1 MRQVSIAP
9 KTLTAEE
16 QSKLLTETSR
26 SADDFRDHIIFAL
39 ALGTGL
45 RVSELVALNIGD
57 IRNGKG
63 TKGLIT
69 LRAETTKGKR
79 GGEIALPERLRRK
92 LSRFLVWKKE
102 KGESLGPEAPLFCSQ
117 GGGRS
122 GAKKGARLS
131 KRGVQALFHSWQVR
145 LGFDRR
151 CNFHMLRHCYCYNL
165 WKATGDIRLVQK
177 AARHSSPVVTSIYA
191 VPSTQD
197 LIEAVQEVP
206 C

>member
-1 MRQVSIAP
+1 MRHVSIAP

-16 QSKLLTETSR
+16 QVRLLTETAR
-26 SADDFRDHIIFAL
+26 NPEDLRDHMLFAL

-45 RVSELVALNIGD
+45 RVSELVALNIAD
-57 IRNGKG
+57 VKNGKG

-69 LRAETTKGKR
+69 LRPETTKGNK

-92 LSRFLVWKKE
+92 LSRFLRWKDDR
-102 KGESLGPEAPLFCSQ
+102 GESLKPQAPLFCSN

-131 KRGVQALFHSWQVR
+131 KRGVQALFHAWQDR

-165 WKATGDIRLVQK
+165 WRATGDIRLVQR
-177 AARHSSPVVTSIYA
+177 AARHSSPTVTSIYA
-191 VPSTQD
+191 VPGTED
-197 LIEAVQEVP
+197 LIKAVQELP